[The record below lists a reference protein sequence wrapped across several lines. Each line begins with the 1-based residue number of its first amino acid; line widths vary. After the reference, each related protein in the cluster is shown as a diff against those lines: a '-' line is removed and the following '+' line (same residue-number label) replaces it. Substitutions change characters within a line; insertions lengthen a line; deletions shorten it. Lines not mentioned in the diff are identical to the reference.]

1 MRRSGRRAKKG
12 RVRYEC
18 VREYLC
24 AEKERRERRERER
37 EWVCGV
43 IWALKMDVD
52 VWVLLSLAFV

>member
-1 MRRSGRRAKKG
+1 MRRRGRRAKKG

-37 EWVCGV
+37 ENGCVE
-43 IWALKMDVD
+43 
-52 VWVLLSLAFV
+52 